1 LKVTAFE
8 VPLAVVIV
16 TCADDEPLIGG
27 TVTVQV
33 LAAGHSVGATSPLKL
48 ATISPLELRKLDPAT

>member
-1 LKVTAFE
+1 

-33 LAAGHSVGATSPLKL
+33 FEAGQFVGAT
-48 ATISPLELRKLDPAT
+48 